1 MQTLATV
8 SKSTKQGLSVWRFV
22 VTDNGEYFA
31 FGGVKP
37 ACKAF
42 ATIDQLRS
50 CYKSWVRYGYEP
62 GLTPTKKALPRP
74 EKPAWDTPSQL
85 PEDLAAD
92 LWALEPSVAA

>member
-1 MQTLATV
+1 MQTLAIV

-22 VTDNGEYFA
+22 VTENGEYFA

-50 CYKSWVRYGYEP
+50 CYKSWVRYGYQP
-62 GLTPTKKALPRP
+62 GLVPVKAPTPVKRTVP
-74 EKPAWDTPSQL
+74 TPSQL

-92 LWALEPSVAA
+92 LWALEPSTVAA

>member
-1 MQTLATV
+1 MQTLAIV

-22 VTDNGEYFA
+22 VTESGEYFA

-42 ATIDQLRS
+42 ATIDQLRG
-50 CYKSWVRYGYEP
+50 CYKSWIKYGYEP
-62 GLTPTKKALPRP
+62 GLVPAKAPTPVKRTVP
-74 EKPAWDTPSQL
+74 TPSAL

-92 LWALEPSVAA
+92 LWALPNTVAA

>member
-1 MQTLATV
+1 MQTLAIV

-22 VTDNGEYFA
+22 VTENGEYFA

-42 ATIDQLRS
+42 ATIDQLRG
-50 CYKSWVRYGYEP
+50 CYKSWIKYGYEP
-62 GLTPTKKALPRP
+62 GLVATKAPTPVKRTVPTSK
-74 EKPAWDTPSQL
+74 L

-92 LWALEPSVAA
+92 LWALEPSTVAA

>member
-1 MQTLATV
+1 MQTLAIV
-8 SKSTKQGLSVWRFV
+8 SKYTKQGLSVWRFV
-22 VTDNGEYFA
+22 VTETGEYFA

-50 CYKSWVRYGYEP
+50 CYKSWVSYGYQP
-62 GLTPTKKALPRP
+62 GLVPTKAP
-74 EKPAWDTPSQL
+74 TPVKRTVPTSQL

-92 LWALEPSVAA
+92 LWALEPSTVAA